1 MILCIGEIL
10 TPIELAEIGSLA
22 EKIRFVDGRSTAGWA
37 ARGVKDNLQAAAD
50 DPLAAALLARLR
62 RRLEA
67 HPVFAIAARPR
78 RFGPLLL
85 SRYEAGMGYGRHVD
99 DAIMGEARS
108 DLSFTLFL
116 ADPGSYEGGEL
127 VVESPA
133 GEQSFKLEAGH
144 LVLYPSTTLHRVEP
158 VRRGVRLAAVGWVQS
173 LVRDPGRRELLFE
186 LDTARRRLFEQ
197 GGKDEVFDLV
207 DKSLR
212 NLLRMWA
219 EL

>member
-10 TPIELAEIGSLA
+10 RAADLAEIITTA
-22 EKIRFVDGRSTAGWA
+22 ERIRFTDGKASAGWA
-37 ARGVKDNLQAAAD
+37 ARGVKDNLQAPAD
-50 DPLAAALLARLR
+50 DPLAEAVLARIR

-67 HPVFAIAARPR
+67 HPLFAMAARPR

-85 SRYEAGMGYGRHVD
+85 SRYEAGMGYGRHAD
-99 DAIMGEARS
+99 DAIMGETRS
-108 DLSFTLFL
+108 DCSFTLFL
-116 ADPGSYEGGEL
+116 TDPGTYEGGEL

-133 GEQSFKLEAGH
+133 GEQGFKLEPGH

-158 VRRGVRLAAVGWVQS
+158 VTRGVRLACVGWLQS
-173 LVRDPGRRELLFE
+173 LVRDPARRELLFE
-186 LDTARRRLFEQ
+186 LDTARRRLFEDQ
-197 GGKDEVFDLV
+197 GRGEVFDLV
-207 DKSLR
+207 DKSFR